1 MDSQA
6 IQFGMIN
13 SMRTNNV
20 VVDTLICLL
29 IPVFFKFMY
38 DSTAQFGW
46 LWAYLRSLHT
56 KPTHEVIR
64 RIEIKQHFNSWGKVR
79 DHDQHNHILQ
89 KAISIYL
96 SEHLDMTSQSGR
108 YELLENVKPT
118 PDAATDD
125 EASQRHSYGYC
136 SERDQ
141 LQTLGIGALPPLNA
155 WVKLEE
161 GVEFMHEIKSGQED
175 NHDNSEGGGNGV
187 TESTVTFLLR
197 SSLADGTTRI
207 DDFVQRA
214 YKSYQAAVMA
224 KHQKDKSRYMYMAA
238 SSGDASAESTAAVQ
252 KYKRY
257 ALGEDKTFDS
267 LFFEDKAPLLALLG
281 NFLHKSGK
289 FGIPGFPYKL
299 GLLLHGPPGTG
310 KTSLIKAIAQHTKR
324 HIVNISLSKI
334 KTNQELMDMMFDLKF
349 GLAGEDLPIKL
360 GFDSIVFVMEDVDCA
375 SNIVLARSSD
385 AGAPQ
390 IPSPE
395 MDDLDLVTM
404 SKLEGHNNDK
414 AIGPI
419 INPSKWDSKDK
430 LNLSGLLNVLDGVV
444 DSPGRILI
452 MTTNHPEKLDPALVR
467 PGRVN
472 KKLMLGHI
480 SSRQTQLMVEHFFAT
495 TLDAKQ
501 RKAIDDVFANTTN
514 NVSPAQVEQ
523 LCAEY
528 DHVVGMLDALAKLGD

>member
-6 IQFGMIN
+6 IQFGMMN

-29 IPVFFKFMY
+29 IPVFFKFLY
-38 DSTAQFGW
+38 ESTAHFGW
-46 LWAYLRSLHT
+46 LWAYLCSRHT
-56 KPTHEVIR
+56 KSTHEVIR

-108 YELLENVKPT
+108 YELLDNVKPT
-118 PDAATDD
+118 ADAATDD
-125 EASQRHSYGYC
+125 EASQPHSHDDS
-136 SERDQ
+136 SEHDQ

-155 WVKLEE
+155 WVKIEE
-161 GVEFMHEIKSGQED
+161 GVEFMHEIKSGQEKIQD
-175 NHDNSEGGGNGV
+175 NNEGGGNAV

-207 DDFVQRA
+207 DDFVHRA

-224 KHQKDKSRYMYMAA
+224 KHQKDKSRYMYVA
-238 SSGDASAESTAAVQ
+238 SSSVSAYGAAAVQ

-385 AGAPQ
+385 AGVPQ

-414 AIGPI
+414 AIGPM